1 MVPAMRRQGRLGRS
15 IQLFRAKELNVTIPQ
30 LMTLL
35 LPGAEWKPEHSKEG
49 EAGVAL
55 QAEGEHP
62 AFPGGGR
69 SQFAEAS
76 EAVLGAGVSP
86 L

>member
-1 MVPAMRRQGRLGRS
+1 M
-15 IQLFRAKELNVTIPQ
+15 AKELNVTMPQ
-30 LMTLL
+30 LITLPL
-35 LPGAEWKPEHSKEG
+35 SGAEWKPEHSKEG

-62 AFPGGGR
+62 AFPGRRRG
-69 SQFAEAS
+69 QLTEAS

-86 L
+86 LQETDAPGPP